1 MADNR
6 KLAAGLRN
14 LPASARE
21 DLAGRE
27 QDIQRGKTVELLRRA
42 GKEMYENPIVNTAI
56 GFTPVLGDIQA
67 AGETM
72 AALNRGAPWQETA
85 GYAAGMLPFIPM
97 LGGMTKVGK
106 LANEA
111 PQAQALREAEE
122 YGQKMLGLPPGNTP
136 MDRAIAGGYTPMYH
150 GTADEIIELDPTK
163 YGGSTRAQS
172 AKEAFWGV
180 NTVPTAEGYANYA
193 AKDAPVKILIDAAD
207 KAGAKGDWDKA
218 DELINEYEA
227 LERDIYNQPL
237 RGQNVMPMMVNTK
250 NAKTFDLGGAEY
262 TDVEGGINKYLN
274 QGKREGKDVVVL
286 ENLSDDP
293 GRSNMAATHYAVLNP
308 SAVRSQFAAF
318 DPRYFGKPGLMLGA
332 GGLGVYGTL
341 QGEDEYK

>member
-1 MADNR
+1 
-6 KLAAGLRN
+6 
-14 LPASARE
+14 
-21 DLAGRE
+21 LAGRE

-42 GKEMYENPIVNTAI
+42 GKEMYENPIINTTLSAL
-56 GFTPVLGDIQA
+56 PVSGELMAAGDIGDELS
-67 AGETM
+67 AG
-72 AALNRGAPWQETA
+72 NYGTA
-85 GYAAGMLPFIPM
+85 GLYTILATLPGGSKGIKALKGLRAIPE
-97 LGGMTKVGK
+97 G
-106 LANEA
+106 
-111 PQAQALREAEE
+111 PQAQALREAEL

-193 AKDAPVKILIDAAD
+193 AKDAPVKRLIDAAD
-207 KAGAKGDWDKA
+207 EAGAKGDWDKA

-308 SAVRSQFAAF
+308 GVVRSQFAAF

-332 GGLGVYGTL
+332 GGLGVYGAL